1 MRGGEGDESGGENGG
16 GREIEVEGEGDM
28 VC

>member
-16 GREIEVEGEGDM
+16 GREIEVEGEGDV